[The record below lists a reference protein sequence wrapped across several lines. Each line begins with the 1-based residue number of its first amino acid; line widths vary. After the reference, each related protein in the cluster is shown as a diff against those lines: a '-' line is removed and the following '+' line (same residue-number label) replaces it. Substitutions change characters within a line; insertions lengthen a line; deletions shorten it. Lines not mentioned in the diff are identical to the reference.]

1 MENYRTQA
9 IQNLLIYNEGRP
21 SCIMYGVFDA
31 RPFHEIPED
40 ELFDTDIFPLSYEEA
55 MELEEIDAFNEEME
69 RVRDMGIEEDEIDYE
84 TEMDDMALLYDMRDI
99 LQIAAEQNNSDILQ
113 LPKQTKKSEA
123 ILKKQQQ
130 FDHKKNQKLIYNYR
144 KPKRVLQQPQSRHM
158 FVRGI

>member
-40 ELFDTDIFPLSYEEA
+40 ELLDTDMFPLSYDEA
-55 MELEEIDAFNEEME
+55 MELEEIDAFNQEMGH
-69 RVRDMGIEEDEIDYE
+69 VEDEIDYE
-84 TEMDDMALLYDMRDI
+84 LEMEDMALLYDMRDI
-99 LQIAAEQNNSDILQ
+99 LEIAAEQNKTDILQ
-113 LPKQTKKSEA
+113 LHKQTKKSEA
-123 ILKKQQQ
+123 MFKKKKQLYY
-130 FDHKKNQKLIYNYR
+130 KKNQKLVNNYR

-158 FVRGI
+158 FVRGM